1 MVNDSLFHY
10 LDQTI
15 TQNYPQF
22 TDVQQKIT
30 KLIYFNTADCYDS
43 VFCKAVVQ
51 ALDKFRM
58 LDPACGSGAF
68 PIGMLHRMVDI
79 LKMVDEKNEIWI
91 DLKLRNVDVAQ
102 RVEFKKVLTAH
113 LNDYGRKLGIIRD
126 SIYGIDI
133 QPMAV
138 QITKLRFFI
147 SLLIDQNTDKGI
159 TPMPNIETKII
170 CADSLKNVQ
179 PNLFSNVYVDQ
190 LTEARNRYY
199 QPDITHVERENI
211 AKEIIG
217 ILDETF
223 PDFAKQITG
232 KTISGQNPVLL
243 HEWFIHGTIAAPFFN
258 MDFFFPELKDSGF
271 DCVIG
276 NPPYGG
282 FKITD
287 DVREKLKIESKDP
300 YGAFIARFLSDVD
313 TPTPLKQGGILAFIV
328 SDTFMTIKSHL
339 PLRKLLM
346 QNYVH
351 KMIRVHPD
359 TFRATVNTVI
369 MVAERN
375 TQREMDNN
383 HICLM
388 ADMTNIS
395 IHDNYDRFVEILNQ
409 TKMLDASPD
418 ISTPEYAIYRY
429 PQSLIRTNSNLP
441 FFVASPK
448 LFALMNDGNDP
459 DPDKRP
465 KKEIK
470 EVGGK
475 QVDVRTIL
483 LNGKTIEVVKL
494 GDIAEVKQG
503 LATGD
508 NDAYLF
514 QNPEARGTYRSID
527 DFKDFLLTEEDL
539 NKIRQNE
546 KLRLSIIDKG
556 ISKDVTKS
564 ERYFGGRYIIPYDKG
579 GESDAEDGWMPNY
592 YVPTNYFI
600 DWSEWSVNRMK
611 TYTIAQRINENK
623 ENKSILEHYNLQVAG
638 VFRNTETYF

>member
-1 MVNDSLFHY
+1 
-10 LDQTI
+10 
-15 TQNYPQF
+15 
-22 TDVQQKIT
+22 
-30 KLIYFNTADCYDS
+30 
-43 VFCKAVVQ
+43 
-51 ALDKFRM
+51 
-58 LDPACGSGAF
+58 
-68 PIGMLHRMVDI
+68 
-79 LKMVDEKNEIWI
+79 
-91 DLKLRNVDVAQ
+91 
-102 RVEFKKVLTAH
+102 
-113 LNDYGRKLGIIRD
+113 
-126 SIYGIDI
+126 
-133 QPMAV
+133 
-138 QITKLRFFI
+138 
-147 SLLIDQNTDKGI
+147 
-159 TPMPNIETKII
+159 
-170 CADSLKNVQ
+170 
-179 PNLFSNVYVDQ
+179 
-190 LTEARNRYY
+190 
-199 QPDITHVERENI
+199 
-211 AKEIIG
+211 
-217 ILDETF
+217 
-223 PDFAKQITG
+223 
-232 KTISGQNPVLL
+232 
-243 HEWFIHGTIAAPFFN
+243 